1 MKMIFLDVVYVYS
14 SETFRD
20 SSDVSPLVLP
30 KNGNTDLILLIV
42 CAAIL
47 LAAIAFTV
55 ILLRKKKAAKRT
67 ETEKPGSEEALPEN
81 DPEEKE
87 K

>member
-1 MKMIFLDVVYVYS
+1 MIFLDIVYPG
-14 SETFRD
+14 ETLRAP
-20 SSDVSPLVLP
+20 SDVTPFVAHKS
-30 KNGNTDLILLIV
+30 GNADLILMIV
-42 CAAIL
+42 CAVIL

-67 ETEKPGSEEALPEN
+67 ETEKPESEEALPEN
-81 DPEEKE
+81 NPEEKE

>member
-1 MKMIFLDVVYVYS
+1 MKMIFLDVVYPG
-14 SETFRD
+14 ETFRD
-20 SSDVSPLVLP
+20 PSDVSPLVLP

-42 CAAIL
+42 CAVIL

>member
-1 MKMIFLDVVYVYS
+1 MKMIFLDIVYPG
-14 SETFRD
+14 ETLRAP
-20 SSDVSPLVLP
+20 SDVSPLVLP
-30 KNGNTDLILLIV
+30 QNGNADLILLIV
-42 CAAIL
+42 CAVIL

-55 ILLRKKKAAKRT
+55 ILFQKKKAAKRT
-67 ETEKPGSEEALPEN
+67 ETEKPESEEALPEN